1 MTMANTY
8 EFSISP
14 VDRPRTN
21 IQEGGLSD
29 AVAELTYNIREVYD
43 SMAAEAV
50 CDDLEALTEET
61 TNYWSREFDGLVY
74 SIVEKRN

>member
-1 MTMANTY
+1 MANIY

-14 VDRPRTN
+14 VNRPRTN
-21 IQEGGLSD
+21 IQEGGLDD
-29 AVAELTYNIREVYD
+29 AVAELCYNIREVYD
-43 SMAAEAV
+43 TQASEAI
-50 CDDLEALTEET
+50 CEAMETLTEET